1 MAYKKGDKIA
11 IKNMPKQD
19 KVINKYEDTINEII
33 EILSS
38 KKYSETEKLEC
49 ATMSLQVL
57 TTWFQE
63 DEFVPTKIAKNK
75 LIPLLETL
83 IKKSSESLMGEFF
96 DVYKNLYRFCAQRD
110 LECFIDYMEW
120 DMPKKVLAPRRNVLK
135 PYVDALQKIAFDP
148 KVEYLIVSLPPNF
161 GKSYILNNFTAWSY
175 GLDRNNSNLR
185 ISYSD
190 ALVAG
195 FSRMIKSLV
204 SSPKFAEVFQ
214 QYKLY
219 NGKCFDVDQLDNWH
233 IKNSQTPKSHIART
247 REGSTTG
254 ERANFAIM
262 FDDLC
267 KGAEEANNIGV
278 HEKNYN
284 SWTTEWWNRK
294 ANNNV
299 KYIFV
304 GTLWCPE
311 DILNRVKD
319 DRESLSRFV
328 DTNIPY
334 TQITEDGSTILIRIP
349 MLDEN
354 GKTTCPEVYSQ
365 KNAEFIQQTTD
376 PILFS
381 AVYQQDPQ
389 APTGREFADELLLHF
404 EELPLHEDGSP
415 AYSNG
420 SYAVLDPA
428 RKGKDNVAMPI
439 HKHGE
444 DDYYYMTDCIFKQ
457 KPMTDLYD
465 EIIDKIIEHTIVEL
479 VIENNT
485 DTSLKTLLEEKLK
498 AKQYYLC
505 NIREKY
511 NTANKEARIK
521 DNRGIVKSRIKFKDK
536 VKYLP
541 NSDYGRYMKNLNY
554 YSFDYPNKHD
564 DAPDASSMMA
574 SEIIVGGNRIS
585 KPIPVDRREYG
596 L

>member
-1 MAYKKGDKIA
+1 MVYKKGDKIKL
-11 IKNMPKQD
+11 KNTPKQD
-19 KVINKYEDTINEII
+19 LEKNKYKEVIDELAEII
-33 EILSS
+33 RS
-38 KKYSETEKLEC
+38 KKYQEIDKLEC
-49 ATMSLQVL
+49 ANMLISSLDN
-57 TTWFQE
+57 WFLE
-63 DEFVPTKIAKNK
+63 DDISSVKYAKRY
-75 LIPLLETL
+75 LIPLLYKMVE
-83 IKKSSESLMGEFF
+83 KSSETLMSDFF
-96 DVYKNLYRFCAQRD
+96 DVYKRLYIFCAQRD

-120 DMPKKVLAPRRNVLK
+120 DMPKKVLAPRRQVLK
-135 PYVDALQKIAFDP
+135 PYVDALQRIAFEP

-175 GLDRNNSNLR
+175 GLNINNSNLR
-185 ISYSD
+185 ISYSYD
-190 ALVAG
+190 LVAG

-204 SSPKFAEVFQ
+204 ASPKFSEIFP

-267 KGAEEANNIGV
+267 KGAEEANNIAI

-319 DRESLSRFV
+319 DRESISKFI
-328 DTNIPY
+328 DTGVPY
-334 TQITEDGSTILIRIP
+334 TQETEDGSTILIRIP

-354 GKTTCPEVYSQ
+354 GETTCPEVYSQ

-389 APTGREFADELLLHF
+389 APTGREFADELLQHF
-404 EELPLHEDGSP
+404 ECLPLHENGEP

-444 DDYYYMTDCIFKQ
+444 DDYYYMVDCIFKQ

-465 EIIDKIIEHTIVEL
+465 EIVDKIIEHTIVEL

-485 DTSLKTLLEEKLK
+485 DTSLKALLEEKLK
-498 AKQYYLC
+498 QKEYFLC

-511 NTANKEARIK
+511 NYANKEQRIK
-521 DNRGIVKSRIKFKDK
+521 DNRGIVKSRIKFKEK
-536 VKYLP
+536 TSYLP

-574 SEIIVGGNRIS
+574 SEIIIGANQVF

-596 L
+596 I

>member
-1 MAYKKGDKIA
+1 MAYKKGDKIV

-19 KVINKYEDTINEII
+19 KIESKHEDLINDLTSII
-33 EILSS
+33 SS
-38 KKYSETEKLEC
+38 KKYKETDKLEC
-49 ATMSLQVL
+49 SNLLIQTLENWYL
-57 TTWFQE
+57 D
-63 DEFVPTKIAKNK
+63 DEIAPIKYAKNK
-75 LIPLLETL
+75 LIPLLHKTVE
-83 IKKSSESLMGEFF
+83 KSSVELMNDFF
-96 DVYKNLYRFCAQRD
+96 DVYKRLYIFCARRD

-120 DMPKKVLAPRRNVLK
+120 DMPKKVLAPRRKVLK

-161 GKSYILNNFTAWSY
+161 GKSYILNKFTAWSY
-175 GLDRNNSNLR
+175 GLNINNSNLR
-185 ISYSD
+185 ISYSYD
-190 ALVAG
+190 LVAG

-204 SSPKFAEVFQ
+204 ASPKFAEIFS

-267 KGAEEANNIGV
+267 KGAEEANNIVV

-319 DRESLSRFV
+319 DREIISRYI
-328 DTNIPY
+328 DTDIPF
-334 TQITEDGSTILIRIP
+334 TQMTEDGSTILIRVP

-365 KNAEFIQQTTD
+365 RNAEFIQQTTD

-389 APTGREFADELLLHF
+389 APTGREFADELLLHY
-404 EELPLHEDGSP
+404 EELPLNEDGTP

-439 HKHGE
+439 HKHGNN
-444 DDYYYMTDCIFKQ
+444 DYYYMIDCIFQQ

-465 EIIDKIIEHTIVEL
+465 EIVNKIIEHTVVEL

-485 DTSLKTLLEEKLK
+485 DTSLKTLLDEKLK
-498 AKQYYLC
+498 AKGYYLC
-505 NIREKY
+505 DIREKY
-511 NTANKEARIK
+511 NTANKENRIK

-536 VKYLP
+536 NKYLP

-574 SEIIVGGNRIS
+574 SEIIIGPNRIS
-585 KPIPVDRREYG
+585 KPIPIDRREFG
-596 L
+596 I

>member
-1 MAYKKGDKIA
+1 MAYKKGDKIV
-11 IKNMPKQD
+11 IKNKPKQD
-19 KVINKYEDTINEII
+19 NKINKYEEILKDLSL
-33 EILSS
+33 ILSS
-38 KKYSETEKLEC
+38 SKYQEVDKLEC
-49 ATMSLQVL
+49 ANMLLPTLEN
-57 TTWFQE
+57 WFIE
-63 DEFVPTKIAKNK
+63 DEFKPIKYAKNK
-75 LIPLLETL
+75 LIPLLSDCIEKTTD
-83 IKKSSESLMGEFF
+83 KYMPDFF
-96 DVYKNLYRFCAQRD
+96 EIYKNLYIFCARRD

-135 PYVDALQKIAFDP
+135 PYVDALQKIAFDS
-148 KVEYLIVSLPPNF
+148 KIEYLIVSLPPNF

-175 GLDRNNSNLR
+175 GIDINNSNLR
-185 ISYSD
+185 ISYSYD
-190 ALVAG
+190 LVAG
-195 FSRMIKSLV
+195 FSRTIKSLV
-204 SSPKFAEVFQ
+204 SSPKFADVFN

-219 NGKCFDVDQLDNWH
+219 GGKCFDVDQLDNWH
-233 IKNSQTPKSHIART
+233 IKNSIAPKSHIIRT

-254 ERANFAIM
+254 ERANFAII

-267 KGAEEANNIGV
+267 KGAEEANNITA

-311 DILNRVKD
+311 DILNRVKN
-319 DRESLSRFV
+319 DREQLSPFV
-328 DTNIPY
+328 DTDIPY
-334 TQITEDGSTILIRIP
+334 TQITEDGSTILIRTP

-354 GKTTCPEVYSQ
+354 GKTTCPEIYSQ
-365 KNAEFIQQTTD
+365 ANAEFIQRTTD

-381 AVYQQDPQ
+381 AVYQQDPK
-389 APTGREFADELLLHF
+389 APTGREFADELLLHYNQ
-404 EELPLHEDGSP
+404 LPLHEDGTP

-439 HKHGE
+439 HKHGN
-444 DDYYYMTDCIFKQ
+444 DDFYYMVDCIFQQ

-465 EIIDKIIEHTIVEL
+465 LIVDKIIEHTIVEL

-485 DTSLKTLLEEKLK
+485 DTSLKSLIDVKLK
-498 AKQYYLC
+498 EKNYFLC

-511 NTANKEARIK
+511 NTANKEQRIK
-521 DNRGIVKSRIKFKDK
+521 DSRGIVKSRIKFKEK
-536 VKYLP
+536 TSYLP
-541 NSDYGRYMKNLNY
+541 NSDYGRYMKNLSY
-554 YSFDYPNKHD
+554 YSFDYPNLHD

-574 SEIIVGGNRIS
+574 SEIILNKTIS
-585 KPIPVDRREYG
+585 KPIPIDRREYG
-596 L
+596 I